1 MARSSLSNKA
11 RRAEL
16 EEQLGSSRWHSS
28 YYHSQFE
35 DYMETSE
42 LTPSGRIRIRRVH
55 IGPYFQA
62 ELSDRRWALQKWLYV
77 LLVVVSFAL
86 YFGSAYPSTPAN
98 RTFYVTIFQAIALF
112 GYIFLGWFS
121 LGRLFAPRL
130 LERHKLREAVRNLHL
145 ASLLLSIA
153 LGCCALATLVHF
165 FLTERS
171 AADLA
176 QTAAFVAAGACAFV
190 IYLLEGR
197 IQYTCLSNKTTQT
210 DVTEAQ
216 EERVQ
221 D

>member
-28 YYHSQFE
+28 YYHRQFE
-35 DYMETSE
+35 DYTETSE
-42 LTPSGRIRIRRVH
+42 LSPSGRIRTRRVYV
-55 IGPYFQA
+55 GPYFQA
-62 ELSDRRWALQKWLYV
+62 ELSDRRWALQKWLY
-77 LLVVVSFAL
+77 LLLIVVSFAL
-86 YFGSAYPSTPAN
+86 YFGFAYPSTPAN
-98 RTFYVTIFQAIALF
+98 RTFYVTIFQAVALF
-112 GYIFLGWFS
+112 GYIFLVWFS

-130 LERHKLREAVRNLHL
+130 LERRKLREAVRDLHL

-153 LGCCALATLVHF
+153 LGCCALATLAHF
-165 FLTERS
+165 FLSERS
-171 AADLA
+171 AVDLA
-176 QTAAFVAAGACAFV
+176 QTAAFAAAGACTFV

-197 IQYTCLSNKTTQT
+197 IQYTCISNKNTQA
-210 DVTEAQ
+210 DVAEAQ